1 MCELPHIVCFMKK
14 QTTPKKPASRDWHP
28 ADIKAALEKAGW
40 SLRRL
45 SVHTGMAPT
54 SVQKCLYQ
62 PWPRA
67 ERAVAQAIGLPPR
80 QIWPSRYNRDGSCKR
95 GRRGNYSNSDVDS
108 RVEPQRF
115 VA

>member
-1 MCELPHIVCFMKK
+1 MTKR
-14 QTTPKKPASRDWHP
+14 TAPKKPARGDWHP

-45 SVHTGMAPT
+45 SVHHGLGAQ
-54 SVQKCLYQ
+54 SLQKCLHQ

-67 ERAVAQAIGLPPR
+67 EHLVAAAIGKQPR
-80 QIWPSRYNRDGSCKR
+80 HLWPSRYNADGSPKR
-95 GRRGNYSNSDVDS
+95 GRAPKYTNCGARPPTHAREN
-108 RVEPQRF
+108 